1 MDAGPTMAVC
11 ANVSEARAMLSN
23 IQMHS
28 DVCVCVCV
36 SECVCVVGG
45 LFGTA
50 SHIGLKRAYYVAKD
64 TNRITKDEPHARFFL
79 S

>member
-11 ANVSEARAMLSN
+11 VNVSEAHAMLSN

-36 SECVCVVGG
+36 RMCVCGRWFV
-45 LFGTA
+45 GTA

-64 TNRITKDEPHARFFL
+64 TKRITKDEPHARFFL